1 MKQPFSPLPLRWAP
15 RQCTFL
21 NFDVNFKNCC
31 DFYKKFIIEHVL
43 QRVAATLHGLECH
56 RFGASL
62 SRNVLQRV
70 AVTLH
75 GLECHR
81 FGASL
86 SRNVLQRV
94 AVTLHGLE
102 CHRFGAS
109 LSRNVLQRVAVPLH
123 GLECHR
129 FGASLSRNVLQRV
142 AVPLHG
148 LECRIDCQN
157 SHKFHF
163 HFCLSFGWLNSAL
176 LVLKIAAS
184 SSLWSRFSTCWI
196 CCDASSNCSLSVAWT
211 SPCAT
216 WA

>member
-62 SRNVLQRV
+62 SRHVLQRV

-86 SRNVLQRV
+86 SRHVLQRV

-102 CHRFGAS
+102 C
-109 LSRNVLQRVAVPLH
+109 
-123 GLECHR
+123 C
-129 FGASLSRNVLQRV
+129 
-142 AVPLHG
+142 
-148 LECRIDCQN
+148 IDCQN

-163 HFCLSFGWLNSAL
+163 HFYCSFRGLNSAL
-176 LVLKIAAS
+176 LVLNITAS
-184 SSLWSRFSTCWI
+184 SSLLSTFST
-196 CCDASSNCSLSVAWT
+196 S
-211 SPCAT
+211 
-216 WA
+216 

>member
-43 QRVAATLHGLECH
+43 QRVAVPLHGLECH

-75 GLECHR
+75 GLEC
-81 FGASL
+81 
-86 SRNVLQRV
+86 
-94 AVTLHGLE
+94 
-102 CHRFGAS
+102 C
-109 LSRNVLQRVAVPLH
+109 
-123 GLECHR
+123 
-129 FGASLSRNVLQRV
+129 
-142 AVPLHG
+142 
-148 LECRIDCQN
+148 IDCQN
-157 SHKFHF
+157 SHKFDL

-184 SSLWSRFSTCWI
+184 SSLWSRF
-196 CCDASSNCSLSVAWT
+196 
-211 SPCAT
+211 
-216 WA
+216 

>member
-43 QRVAATLHGLECH
+43 QRVAVPLHGLECH
-56 RFGASL
+56 RFGAQL
-62 SRNVLQRV
+62 SRNVLQR
-70 AVTLH
+70 A
-75 GLECHR
+75 
-81 FGASL
+81 
-86 SRNVLQRV
+86 
-94 AVTLHGLE
+94 
-102 CHRFGAS
+102 
-109 LSRNVLQRVAVPLH
+109 AVPLH

-129 FGASLSRNVLQRV
+129 FGASLSRNVSQRV
-142 AVPLHG
+142 AVTLHG
-148 LECRIDCQN
+148 LECCIDCQN
-157 SHKFHF
+157 SHKFDL